1 MKKLSLDLDLLS
13 VTSFET
19 EAVTEKLGTVQGNE
33 MFIPTNPECAAKTV
47 NTYCPNTLCTCPP
60 PR

>member
-1 MKKLSLDLDLLS
+1 MKKLTLDLDALAVS
-13 VTSFET
+13 SFDT
-19 EAVTEKLGTVQGNE
+19 EAVPAKLGTVQGHD
-33 MFIPTNPECAAKTV
+33 FVPTNPYCAAHTV

>member
-1 MKKLSLDLDLLS
+1 MKKLRLDLDVLA
-13 VTSFET
+13 VTSFDT
-19 EAVTEKLGTVQGNE
+19 EAVPAKLGTVQAHHDV
-33 MFIPTNPECAAKTV
+33 PTNPQCAAMTV